1 MQQPNEKSFERR
13 KFIHAAAMA
22 GAAAIA
28 APVLGRV
35 LTQVTGS
42 SQIKVALIGCGG
54 RGTGA
59 AEQALKADPGVVIW
73 VMADTFAD
81 RIESAHAELT
91 KRPEGSRVMV
101 PPERRFTGFDA
112 GKLACASDVDVV
124 ILATAPYFRPMHLRA
139 AVDAGKNIFCEKPM
153 FTDAAGAQIV
163 IQCIEDARAKKLQFM
178 SGFCWRYSLP
188 ERETFMRIRGGDIG
202 EVLAMH
208 SDYLTSPLGTKPR
221 KPQWS
226 DMEFQLRNWQHH
238 VWLSGDFI
246 VEQAIHSIDKI
257 NWAFGNE
264 PPTRCTATGGRGLR
278 ENIPERGDVYD
289 HFAVVYEWPRNR
301 RATLICRQQD
311 NCFNEN
317 VDTVLGSKGSAFING
332 WGPTHEIIGEH
343 PWSYPPDGPNPNMYQ
358 TEHDEFYKAL
368 RSGKRIDDGNFVVN
382 SCRMALMGRM
392 AAYTGQDVTW
402 DQVVNSKENLG
413 PDKLEMGNA
422 PPVVI
427 RVPGNTKL
435 I

>member
-1 MQQPNEKSFERR
+1 
-13 KFIHAAAMA
+13 
-22 GAAAIA
+22 
-28 APVLGRV
+28 
-35 LTQVTGS
+35 
-42 SQIKVALIGCGG
+42 
-54 RGTGA
+54 
-59 AEQALKADPGVVIW
+59 
-73 VMADTFAD
+73 
-81 RIESAHAELT
+81 
-91 KRPEGSRVMV
+91 
-101 PPERRFTGFDA
+101 
-112 GKLACASDVDVV
+112 
-124 ILATAPYFRPMHLRA
+124 MHLRA

-163 IQCIEDARAKKLQFM
+163 IKCIEDARAKKLHFM

-208 SDYLTSPLGTKPR
+208 SDYLTSPLDTKPR
-221 KPQWS
+221 KPEWS

-238 VWLSGDFI
+238 VWLSGDII

-264 PPTRCTATGGRGLR
+264 PPIRCTATGGRGLR

-301 RATLICRQQD
+301 RATLMCRQQD

-422 PPVVI
+422 PPLVI
-427 RVPGNTKL
+427 RVPGKTKL
-435 I
+435 V